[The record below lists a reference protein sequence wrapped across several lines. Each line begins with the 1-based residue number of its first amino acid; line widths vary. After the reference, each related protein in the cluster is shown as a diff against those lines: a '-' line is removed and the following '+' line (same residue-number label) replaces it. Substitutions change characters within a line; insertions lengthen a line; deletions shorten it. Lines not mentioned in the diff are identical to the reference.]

1 MEDEML
7 SIRSKLDQNIASS
20 MRKLLTKSKTN
31 WFVSKS
37 PQNKANQTGF
47 PPKVLQEMISDIV
60 E

>member
-37 PQNKANQTGF
+37 PQNKA
-47 PPKVLQEMISDIV
+47 K
-60 E
+60 